1 MKILIIGLGSI
12 AKKHI
17 SAILTIAPNSIFFA
31 LRSNNNSNKFDNVKN
46 IFEINEVPKDID
58 FIIISNPTSLH
69 SSAIKNILFLN
80 KPIFVEKPLF
90 NNILENIDLLDTIKN
105 NGIKTYI
112 ACNLRFHPSIIFLK
126 NFIGIN
132 NKKIN
137 EVNVYCGSFLP
148 NWRANTDY
156 TESYSAKK
164 DMGGGVDL
172 DLIHELDYV
181 IWLFG
186 FPLNYNSTKRKIS
199 QLNIDSFDYCNYNLK
214 YFQFNLSIILNYYRI
229 TPKREVEILFEDDIL
244 ICNLLNSEIRNSK
257 NEIVFIDKSYNI
269 NNTYLSQAEYFI
281 NNLNNDKPYMNN
293 VEESFEILKI
303 ALHE

>member
-17 SAILTIAPNSIFFA
+17 AAILTIAPNSIFFA

-69 SSAIKNILFLN
+69 SSAIKDILFLN
-80 KPIFVEKPLF
+80 KPIFVEKPVF
-90 NNILENIDLLDTIKN
+90 NNILENVELLDTIKN

-137 EVNVYCGSFLP
+137 EVNVYCGSYLP

-186 FPLNYNSTKRKIS
+186 FPSDYNSTKRKIS
-199 QLNIDSFDYCNYNLK
+199 QLKIESFDYCLYNLQ
-214 YFQFNLSIILNYYRI
+214 YNDFNLSIILNYYRVNS
-229 TPKREVEILFEDDIL
+229 KREIEIVLEDDIL
-244 ICNLLNSEIRNSK
+244 VCNLLNSEIRNSK

-269 NNTYLSQAEYFI
+269 NNTYLSQVEYFI

-293 VEESFEILKI
+293 IEESFDILKI

>member
-1 MKILIIGLGSI
+1 MKVLIIGLGSI

-17 SAILTIAPNSIFFA
+17 SAISKLVPNSLFIA
-31 LRSNNNSNKFDNVKN
+31 LRSNNNSNTFDNVKN

-58 FIIISNPTSLH
+58 FIIISNPSSLH
-69 SSAIKNILFLN
+69 SSTIKDILFLN
-80 KPIFVEKPLF
+80 KPIFVEKPVF
-90 NNILENIDLLDTIKN
+90 NNILENVELLDIIKKS
-105 NGIKTYI
+105 GIKTYI

-126 NFIGIN
+126 KFIGIN

-137 EVNVYCGSFLP
+137 EVNVYCGSYLP

-164 DMGGGVDL
+164 NMGGGVDL

-199 QLNIDSFDYCNYNLK
+199 QLKIDSFDYCLYNLK
-214 YFQFNLSIILNYYRI
+214 YNDFNLSIILNYYRVNS
-229 TPKREVEILFEDDIL
+229 KREIEIVLEDDIL
-244 ICNLLNSEIRNSK
+244 VCNLLNAEIKNSK

-269 NNTYLSQAEYFI
+269 NNTYLSQVEYFI
-281 NNLNNDKPYMNN
+281 NNLNDDKPYMNN
-293 VEESFEILKI
+293 IEESFDILKI

>member
-17 SAILTIAPNSIFFA
+17 SAISKLVPNSLFIA
-31 LRSNNNSNKFDNVKN
+31 LRSNNNSNTFDNVKN

-58 FIIISNPTSLH
+58 FIIISNPSSLH
-69 SSAIKNILFLN
+69 SSAIKDILFLN
-80 KPIFVEKPLF
+80 KPIFVEKPVF
-90 NNILENIDLLDTIKN
+90 NNILENVELLDIIKKS
-105 NGIKTYI
+105 GIKTYI
-112 ACNLRFHPSIIFLK
+112 ACNLRFHPSIIFIK
-126 NFIGIN
+126 NFLEKN
-132 NKKIN
+132 RKKIN
-137 EVNVYCGSFLP
+137 EVNLYCGSYLP
-148 NWRANTDY
+148 SWRSDTNY
-156 TESYSAKK
+156 TESYSAKQN
-164 DMGGGVDL
+164 MGGGVHL
-172 DLIHELDYV
+172 DLIHELDYA

-199 QLNIDSFDYCNYNLK
+199 QLNINSIDYCNYNLK

-229 TPKREVEILFEDDIL
+229 TPKREIEILFEDDIF

-257 NEIVFIDKSYNI
+257 NEIIFIDKSYSI
-269 NNTYLSQAEYFI
+269 NNTYLNQAEYFI

-293 VEESFEILKI
+293 IEESFDILKI

>member
-17 SAILTIAPNSIFFA
+17 SAISVLIPDSLFFA
-31 LRSNNNSNKFDNVKN
+31 LRSNKNSSTFENVKN
-46 IFEINEVPKDID
+46 IFEINEAPEDID
-58 FIIISNPTSLH
+58 FIIISNPTNLH
-69 SSAIKNILFLN
+69 ATTIKKIIFLN
-80 KPIFVEKPLF
+80 KPIFIEKPIF
-90 NNILENIDLLDTIKN
+90 DNIESNIETRNLINK

-126 NFIGIN
+126 NYIDNN

-137 EVNVYCGSFLP
+137 EVNLYCGSYLP
-148 NWRANTDY
+148 HWRANMDY

-164 DMGGGVDL
+164 NMGGGVDL
-172 DLIHELDYV
+172 DLIHELDYA

-199 QLNIDSFDYCNYNLK
+199 QLKIDSFDYCLYNLK
-214 YFQFNLSIILNYYRI
+214 YNDFNLSIILNYYRI
-229 TPKREVEILFEDDIL
+229 TPKREIEIVFEDDIL
-244 ICNLLNSEIRNSK
+244 ICNLLKAEIRNSK
-257 NEIVFIDKSYNI
+257 NEIIFFDNSYNI
-269 NNTYLSQAEYFI
+269 NKTYISQAEYFI
-281 NNLNNDKPYMNN
+281 NMLKNNDSYMNN
-293 VEESFEILKI
+293 IDESFEILKI

>member
-12 AKKHI
+12 AKKHVLAI
-17 SAILTIAPNSIFFA
+17 STLIPNSIFFA
-31 LRSNNNSNKFDNVKN
+31 LRSNNNSNYFENVNN
-46 IFEINEVPKDID
+46 IFEIHQIPKDIN

-69 SSAIKNILFLN
+69 SSAIKDILFLN
-80 KPIFVEKPLF
+80 KPIFVEKPVF
-90 NNILENIDLLDTIKN
+90 NNILENVELFDLIKN
-105 NGIKTYI
+105 SGIKTYS
-112 ACNLRFHPSIIFLK
+112 ACNLRFHPSIIFIK
-126 NFIGIN
+126 NFLEKN
-132 NKKIN
+132 SKKIN
-137 EVNVYCGSFLP
+137 EVNIYCGSYLP
-148 NWRANTDY
+148 SWRKNTNY

-164 DMGGGVDL
+164 NMGGGVHL
-172 DLIHELDYV
+172 DLIHELDYA

-199 QLNIDSFDYCNYNLK
+199 QLNIDSIDYCDYNLK

-229 TPKREVEILFEDDIL
+229 TPKREIEILFEDDIF

-257 NEIVFIDKSYNI
+257 NEIIFIDKSYSINI
-269 NNTYLSQAEYFI
+269 TYLKQAEYFI

-293 VEESFEILKI
+293 IEESFDILKI

>member
-17 SAILTIAPNSIFFA
+17 SAISALIPDSLFFA
-31 LRSNNNSNKFDNVKN
+31 LRSNKNSTTFENVKN
-46 IFEINEVPKDID
+46 IFEINETPKDID
-58 FIIISNPTSLH
+58 FIIISNPTNLH
-69 SSAIKNILFLN
+69 ASTIKKIIFFK
-80 KPIFVEKPLF
+80 KPIFIEKPIF
-90 NNILENIDLLDTIKN
+90 DNIESNLETWNLINKS
-105 NGIKTYI
+105 GIKSYI

-126 NFIGIN
+126 NYIDNN

-137 EVNVYCGSFLP
+137 EVNVYCGSYLP
-148 NWRANTDY
+148 NWRANMDY

-164 DMGGGVDL
+164 NMGGGVDL
-172 DLIHELDYV
+172 DLIHELDYA

-199 QLNIDSFDYCNYNLK
+199 QLKIDSFDYCLYNLK
-214 YFQFNLSIILNYYRI
+214 YNEFNLSIILNYYRV
-229 TPKREVEILFEDDIL
+229 TPKREIEIVFEDDIL
-244 ICNLLNSEIRNSK
+244 VCNLLNSEIRNSK

-269 NNTYLSQAEYFI
+269 NNTYLKQAEYFM
-281 NNLNNDKPYMNN
+281 NNLKNDKPYMNN
-293 VEESFEILKI
+293 VEESFNILKI

>member
-17 SAILTIAPNSIFFA
+17 LAISTLIPNSIFFA
-31 LRSNNNSNKFDNVKN
+31 LRSNNNSNYYENVNN
-46 IFEINEVPKDID
+46 IFEIHQIPKDIN

-69 SSAIKNILFLN
+69 SSAIKDILFLN
-80 KPIFVEKPLF
+80 KPIFVEKPVF
-90 NNILENIDLLDTIKN
+90 NNILENVELLDLIKN
-105 NGIKTYI
+105 SGLKTYS
-112 ACNLRFHPSIIFLK
+112 ACNLRFHPSIIFIK
-126 NFIGIN
+126 NFLEKN
-132 NKKIN
+132 SKKIN
-137 EVNVYCGSFLP
+137 EVNLYCGSYLP
-148 NWRANTDY
+148 SWRRDTNY
-156 TESYSAKK
+156 TESYSAKPN
-164 DMGGGVDL
+164 MGGGVHL
-172 DLIHELDYV
+172 DLIHELDYA

-199 QLNIDSFDYCNYNLK
+199 QLNIDSIDYCNYNLK

-229 TPKREVEILFEDDIL
+229 TPKREIEILFEDDIF

-257 NEIVFIDKSYNI
+257 NEIIFIDKSYSINI
-269 NNTYLSQAEYFI
+269 TYLKQAEYFI

-293 VEESFEILKI
+293 IEEAFDILKI